1 MSPTAVAND
10 QERNFVI
17 KVEGGKARW
26 VDVKTG
32 MAAEGT
38 IEVFGALQPGDQ
50 VVRRGADAIKDGT
63 AVQPASAK

>member
-1 MSPTAVAND
+1 MTND

-32 MAAEGT
+32 MTTGGT
-38 IEVFGALQPGDQ
+38 VEVFGDLQPGDR
-50 VVRRGADAIKDGT
+50 VARRGADAIKDGA
-63 AVQPASAK
+63 AVRPVMAK